1 MRYALEVGLA
11 ALVVVAVKELAQ
23 RSTLFGALVASL
35 PLTSL
40 LAFVALWIATA
51 DRERV
56 AQLSTSIFWLVLPSL
71 PLFLVFPWLLRRG
84 LGFAPS
90 LALACALSAGLY
102 LALLRVAARLGIAL

>member
-1 MRYALEVGLA
+1 LEVGLA
-11 ALVVVAVKELAQ
+11 AAVVVLVKELAQ
-23 RSTLFGALVASL
+23 RSALVGGFVASL

-40 LAFVALWIATA
+40 LAFVALWWATS

-71 PLFLVFPWLLRRG
+71 PLFAVFPFLLRRG

-90 LALACALSAGLY
+90 LALACALTAACY
-102 LALLRVAARLGIAL
+102 AVLLRVLVRFGVVA

>member
-23 RSTLFGALVASL
+23 RSTLVGALVASL

-40 LAFVALWIATA
+40 LAFVGLWLATA

-84 LGFAPS
+84 LGFVPS

-102 LALLRVAARLGIAL
+102 ALMVRVLPRLGIAL